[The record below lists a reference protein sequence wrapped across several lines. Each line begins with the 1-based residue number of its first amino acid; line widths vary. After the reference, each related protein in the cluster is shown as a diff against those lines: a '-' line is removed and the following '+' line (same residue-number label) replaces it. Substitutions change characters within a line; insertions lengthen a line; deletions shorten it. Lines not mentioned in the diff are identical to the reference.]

1 MLYDARVEED
11 YVSDNEG
18 LVRNRVDYLELSK
31 IELIMLIELTTE
43 KTNASITVTVNSYNG

>member
-11 YVSDNEG
+11 YVSANEG
-18 LVRNRVDYLELSK
+18 LVKNRVDYLELNK
-31 IELIMLIELTTE
+31 IELIRLIELTTE